1 MKPYLP
7 GLIGLIVL
15 GWVPARVI
23 DAQDE
28 VPHQDTVVPAPLKV
42 LDSVSFWERESVAWL
57 PPVHCDDGGN
67 VFFVVVPP
75 AQPPAPGQ
83 PLRESIPTDIL
94 RIGADGK
101 ETTTLRLTAAPTLVG
116 ADTLRTLATAL
127 DAQGTLFVLVV
138 AERGETIGQHI
149 VSFDQEGRYRS
160 TATID
165 WEELLVGSFEVFDS
179 GDFLLQGFRENGE
192 PRVTVM
198 SPGGSLR
205 DVFALSG
212 YEATDDGAEPVRLS
226 MKTARGGDGRVYL
239 VSRAEDSIHAIEPSG
254 GSRVVVELRER
265 EDFKVVDLKAAGEWL
280 AVVYFE
286 ARRSGKASGRFWMDI
301 YNPVLA
307 ELEATY
313 GPVLSPPLCYQYE
326 RRHEFI
332 LLKDA
337 RYLVTVTP

>member
-1 MKPYLP
+1 VRRCVPV
-7 GLIGLIVL
+7 LIGLIAL
-15 GWVPARVI
+15 GCLPALAGEI
-23 DAQDE
+23 HDA
-28 VPHQDTVVPAPLKV
+28 VRHQDAVSTPLRVVG
-42 LDSVSFWERESVAWL
+42 SVSFWERESVAWL
-57 PPVHCDDGGN
+57 PPVRCDDSGH
-67 VFFVVVPP
+67 VFLVVVPP
-75 AQPPAPGQ
+75 AQFPAPG
-83 PLRESIPTDIL
+83 PPPRESIPTDIL

-101 ETTTLRLTAAPTLVG
+101 ETTTLRLTAAPTL
-116 ADTLRTLATAL
+116 ADAHNLRTFATAL

-138 AERGETIGQHI
+138 AERGETIRQHI
-149 VSFDQEGRYRS
+149 ISFDQEGRYRS

-165 WEELLVGSFEVFDS
+165 WEELFAGSLEVFDS
-179 GDFLLQGFRENGE
+179 GDLLLQGFRENGE

-198 SPGGSLR
+198 SPAGSLK

-212 YEATDDGAEPVRLS
+212 FEGAEDGAEPVRSS

-239 VSRAEDSIHAIEPSG
+239 VSRGEDSIHAIEPTG
-254 GSRVVVELRER
+254 DGRMVVELREH
-265 EDFKVVDLKAAGEWL
+265 EDFKVVDLKAAGGWL

-286 ARRSGKASGRFWMDI
+286 PRRSGKASGRFWMDI

-313 GPVLSPPLCYQYE
+313 GPVLSPPLCYRYE